1 MKKVI
6 ILLFALVFGLQL
18 KAQTNAEVAEKFIK
32 TISAEQYGEALK
44 LFDPSITALNQAAL
58 EGGWKQITAM
68 FGAYKSYTMP
78 EGIDKNAYSIVVPL
92 KFEKATQGFA
102 LNFNEQHQ
110 LVGFIIAPPPSA
122 EKEET
127 ATTTVQPSRFREE
140 EVSVAVTGGTL
151 KGTMMYP
158 ENASTTTP
166 IALIIAGSGAT
177 DRNGN
182 GGSDLH
188 TNAYKMLA
196 ETLAAKGIA
205 SLRYDKR
212 MIGQSNNFSK
222 DESKMTF
229 DLYVQDAVALCQYVR
244 KEKQASAV
252 YVIGHS
258 EGALIGMLAAE
269 RTPVNAYI
277 SVCGAGENIANTLKR
292 QIPNE
297 QAAAVIDELK
307 AGHLTNAVPGELAVM
322 FRASVQPYMIS
333 WMKYEPA
340 TEIKKLKIPVMII
353 GGTTDIQVPVADAE
367 MLKKAAPK
375 AELVVITGMNHM
387 LKNAIADRA
396 ANLVTYNQPN
406 LPLNTEFEAA
416 VTRFLAGK

>member
-6 ILLFALVFGLQL
+6 ILLLALVLGSQL

-32 TISAEQYGEALK
+32 AISTEQYGDALK
-44 LFDPSITALNQAAL
+44 LFDPSMTTLNQAVL
-58 EGGWKQITAM
+58 EGGWKQIGAM
-68 FGAYKSYTMP
+68 FGPYKGYAIP
-78 EGIDKNAYSIVVPL
+78 EGVDKNAHSIVASL
-92 KFEKATQGFA
+92 QFEKTTQGFA
-102 LNFNEQHQ
+102 LNFNEHHQ
-110 LVGFIIAPPPSA
+110 LVGFLLAPAPSA

-127 ATTTVQPSRFREE
+127 TVRQPSRFREE
-140 EVSVAVTGGTL
+140 EIAVPVTAGTL
-151 KGTMMYP
+151 KGTIMYP
-158 ENASTTTP
+158 ENASATIP
-166 IALIIAGSGAT
+166 VALIIAGSGAT

-182 GGSDLH
+182 SGDDLH

-196 ETLAAKGIA
+196 EALAAKGIA

-212 MIGQSNNFSK
+212 SVGQSNDFK
-222 DESKMTF
+222 IEEAKMTF
-229 DLYVQDAVALCQYVR
+229 DQYVQDAVALCQYLR
-244 KEKQASAV
+244 NDKKASAI
-252 YVIGHS
+252 YVVGHS
-258 EGALIGMLAAE
+258 EGALVGMLAAE
-269 RTPVNAYI
+269 KTPVNAYI

-297 QAAAVIDELK
+297 QAAAVINELK
-307 AGHLTNAVPGELAVM
+307 NGHLTNAVPAELAVM
-322 FRASVQPYMIS
+322 FRASVQPYLIS

-340 TEIKKLKIPVMII
+340 VEIKKLKMPVMIV

-367 MLKKAAPK
+367 MLKKAAPR
-375 AELVVITGMNHM
+375 AELVIVTGMNHI

-396 ANLVTYNQPN
+396 ANLVTYGQPN